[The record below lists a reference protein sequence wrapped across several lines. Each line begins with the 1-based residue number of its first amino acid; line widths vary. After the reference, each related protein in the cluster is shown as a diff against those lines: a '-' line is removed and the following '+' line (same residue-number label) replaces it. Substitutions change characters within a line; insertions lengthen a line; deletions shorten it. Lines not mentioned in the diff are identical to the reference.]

1 MSAQLSPALGLSPSK
16 RGTGGAVLAG
26 RNVFFVVVCFAQ
38 GLSISLALFTQT
50 LPEGNKLTSADLIFD
65 ALAIAN
71 SFLSQQ

>member
-26 RNVFFVVVCFAQ
+26 RNGVFFGFFAQ

-71 SFLSQQ
+71 FFLSQQ